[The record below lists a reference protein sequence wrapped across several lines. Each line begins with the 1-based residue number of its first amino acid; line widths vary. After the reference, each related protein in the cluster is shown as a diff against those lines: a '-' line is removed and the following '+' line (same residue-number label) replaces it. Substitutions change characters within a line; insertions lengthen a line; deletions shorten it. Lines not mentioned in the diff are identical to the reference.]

1 MSAQETLTTPAAEPR
16 KKMTALLLA
25 FFLGPTGAHRF
36 YVGNTKSAVLYLCT
50 FGLFG
55 IGTLVDLYKIITDQ
69 FTDAEG
75 RPLVP

>member
-36 YVGNTKSAVLYLCT
+36 YVG
-50 FGLFG
+50 
-55 IGTLVDLYKIITDQ
+55 
-69 FTDAEG
+69 
-75 RPLVP
+75 